1 MRFFLRLFLSTTR
14 HVLPPQS
21 PTEKSR
27 SPLAAR
33 RPSCPSP
40 RVYIKLH
47 RSLLFFPFF
56 CFLPLSLLI
65 LPHTHT
71 THPIMLQS
79 KFSRALLRG
88 AASARSAATAP
99 RLARA
104 YAFAPASRTNDLQ
117 VIQSQVDTTS
127 PEFQERAEGM
137 KSLISSLED
146 LHRGVS
152 DPDVYI
158 SEKIKTKHLGRKKL
172 LPRDRVSQLIDPG
185 TAFVEF
191 SMLAGHEMYGKD
203 KVPAGGII
211 TGIGVVNGVKC
222 VIVANDSTVK
232 GGTYFPITVRKHLR
246 AQEIAMENR
255 LPCLYL
261 VDSGGANLPHQADV
275 FPSHNHFGRIFFQ
288 QSKMSSMGIPQLS
301 LVLGPCTAGGA
312 YVPAMSDETIIVKE
326 GGHIFLAGPPL
337 VKAATG
343 EVVSKED
350 LGGGEMHASVS
361 GVVDYLVDTEEE
373 GLAILR
379 RSVGNLNYPTTPALP
394 AAAEADE
401 PLYNPEEL
409 GGIVGTNLR
418 VGYDVREVIA
428 RIVDGSRFS
437 EFKKDYG
444 TTLVTGFAKVYGHNI
459 GILANNGPL
468 FSESSLKGAHFIQL
482 CKKRDI
488 PLVFLQN
495 ISGFMVGSEA
505 ERGGIAKNGAKL
517 VTAVVNAGVE
527 KFTVV
532 IGGSY
537 GAGNYGMCGRAYEP
551 RFLWTWPNS
560 RTAVMGAEQLA
571 SVMETVGSDPSS
583 TNALRERIEHE
594 SEVKFG
600 SARIWDDG
608 VIRPQDTRRYLGL
621 ALEASRGGRK
631 AGSEFDKTQGGDF
644 GVWRM

>member
-1 MRFFLRLFLSTTR
+1 MLS
-14 HVLPPQS
+14 
-21 PTEKSR
+21 
-27 SPLAAR
+27 AR
-33 RPSCPSP
+33 
-40 RVYIKLH
+40 
-47 RSLLFFPFF
+47 
-56 CFLPLSLLI
+56 
-65 LPHTHT
+65 
-71 THPIMLQS
+71 
-79 KFSRALLRG
+79 FSRALPRTLRLP
-88 AASARSAATAP
+88 SARMAP
-99 RLARA
+99 RQMRA
-104 YAFAPASRTNDLQ
+104 YSFAPVSQTSDLQ
-117 VIQSQVDTTS
+117 VIQTQVDTTS
-127 PEFQERAEGM
+127 PEFQERSAGM
-137 KSLISSLED
+137 KSLIGDLEE

-172 LPRDRVSQLIDPG
+172 LPRDRVSALIDPG
-185 TAFVEF
+185 TAFMEF

-275 FPSHNHFGRIFFQ
+275 FPAHNHFGRIFFQ
-288 QSKMSSMGIPQLS
+288 QSKMSAMGIPQLS

-312 YVPAMSDETIIVKE
+312 YVPAMSDETIIVRE

-350 LGGGEMHASVS
+350 LGGGQMHASVS

-373 GLAILR
+373 GLSILR
-379 RSVGNLNYPTTPALP
+379 RCVGNLNYPTTPALEKP
-394 AAAEADE
+394 AEVEE

-428 RIVDGSRFS
+428 RITDGSRFS

-444 TTLVTGFAKVYGHNI
+444 TTLVCGFANVYGHPI

-488 PLVFLQN
+488 PLLFLQN

-571 SVMETVGSDPSS
+571 SVMETVGSDSS
-583 TNALRERIEHE
+583 QSAALRERIEAE

-621 ALEASRGGRK
+621 ALEASRGGRR
-631 AGSEFDKTQGGDF
+631 AGGKNDDRQGDY